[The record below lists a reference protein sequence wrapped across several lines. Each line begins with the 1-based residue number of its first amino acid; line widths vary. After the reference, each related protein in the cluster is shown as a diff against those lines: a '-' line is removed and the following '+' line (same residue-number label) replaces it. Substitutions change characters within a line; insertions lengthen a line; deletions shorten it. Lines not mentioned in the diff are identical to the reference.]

1 MAKRGM
7 ISKEVEIAESFTAFT
22 EGLKQR
28 DIGSLVT
35 ERQQLRTYID
45 GETARLSEFLK
56 SYREQ
61 MQKLDAEIT
70 AMMTQQKITSMKTD
84 TGTAILSHIDSM
96 SIIPEERDAYID
108 WCLDNWQEYGGE
120 MLQISSPKVAAVRAY
135 MESHEGHLPPHVKK
149 ETTVQFSIR
158 KA

>member
-1 MAKRGM
+1 MTD
-7 ISKEVEIAESFTAFT
+7 IAT
-22 EGLKQR
+22 
-28 DIGSLVT
+28 LVQS
-35 ERQQLRTYID
+35 RQQLRTYID
-45 GETARLSEFLK
+45 GETTRLSEFLK
-56 SYREQ
+56 PYREQ

-70 AMMTQQKITSMKTD
+70 AMMTQQGLTSMKTD

-108 WCLDNWQEYGGE
+108 WCLEHWDEYGGE
-120 MLQISSPKVAAVRAY
+120 MMQIAKPKVSAVRAF